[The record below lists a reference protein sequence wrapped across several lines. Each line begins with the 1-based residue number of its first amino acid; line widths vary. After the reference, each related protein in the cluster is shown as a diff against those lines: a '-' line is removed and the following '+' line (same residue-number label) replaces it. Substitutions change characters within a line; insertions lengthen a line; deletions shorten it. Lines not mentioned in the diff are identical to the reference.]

1 MVWLVAVLSLAWNS
15 FGGFDYTMSHLRG
28 EAYFREAGMTGAQI
42 AALNAMPT
50 WMHAVWAVGVWGSV
64 AGSLLLLVRSKW
76 AFHAFAVSALGAI
89 VSLVYQLA
97 DPATRAAYGAMLV
110 MPVIIV
116 LIVLALVWFSR
127 TMTARGVLR

>member
-1 MVWLVAVLSLAWNS
+1 MLEVRLTHVRQDH
-15 FGGFDYTMSHLRG
+15 GF
-28 EAYFREAGMTGAQI
+28 
-42 AALNAMPT
+42 
-50 WMHAVWAVGVWGSV
+50 
-64 AGSLLLLVRSKW
+64 K
-76 AFHAFAVSALGAI
+76 
-89 VSLVYQLA
+89 QLA

>member
-1 MVWLVAVLSLAWNS
+1 MTAETMTPAARTPWWYWLVAVLSLAWNS

-76 AFHAFAVSALGAI
+76 AFHAFAVSADGGQPRRERR
-89 VSLVYQLA
+89 S
-97 DPATRAAYGAMLV
+97 
-110 MPVIIV
+110 
-116 LIVLALVWFSR
+116 F
-127 TMTARGVLR
+127 RGREL